1 MFLAFLSVLLLF
13 GASTAS
19 GATEIATGS
28 MLGPRY
34 KTHRFYMRTSTSRD
48 WKQTY
53 SEGRY
58 RGKARGKLMGIRL
71 SEAVFDGTGLSG
83 RAFDPD
89 RNTDRVIQALGLY
102 AEYGIRAITV
112 SLQGS
117 RVDGGSPANIEVG
130 SGAVGSG
137 AVSTGPVQF
146 SAFERDGALKSGW
159 MARLGRLLQAAD
171 RKGMVV
177 CVTYF
182 SHGREEMFDSTGAIV
197 AAARNVTDWLIE
209 NNFRNVVID
218 VADSWNGA
226 TGEWGQGNFVPEYIS
241 HLVEDVRER
250 FHGAD
255 FALPIGASTDGNMTY
270 PASLAQMCDVVLVRG
285 DGSSPGQKRS
295 RLRELEANLRPV
307 WMVGDDNG
315 REISETNLLREVS
328 SAAEVFQNGA
338 GWTYRPWR
346 QVRRPPFAYQP
357 AQDPEPTE
365 TVSALNP
372 EGAYFR
378 SVLEEIAALVLKK
391 PPQKRKNKKKR

>member
-1 MFLAFLSVLLLF
+1 MLLAFLSVLLLL

-34 KTHRFYMRTSTSRD
+34 KTHRFYMRTSSSRD
-48 WKQTY
+48 WKETY

-71 SEAVFDGTGLSG
+71 SEALFDGTGLSG
-83 RAFDPD
+83 KAFDPD
-89 RNTDRVIQALGLY
+89 RNTGRVIQALDLY

-117 RVDGGSPANIEVG
+117 RDDGSSSATTELG
-130 SGAVGSG
+130 SGALSM
-137 AVSTGPVQF
+137 GPVQF
-146 SAFERDGALKSGW
+146 SAFEPDGALKSGW

-226 TGEWGQGNFVPEYIS
+226 ASEWGQGNFIPEYIS
-241 HLVEDVRER
+241 YLVEDVRER

-255 FALPIGASTDGNMTY
+255 FALPIGASTDGSMTY
-270 PASLAQMCDVVLVRG
+270 PASLAQICDVVLVRG
-285 DGSSPGQKRS
+285 DGRSPGQKRS

-315 REISETNLLREVS
+315 REISEANLLREVS

-346 QVRRPPFAYQP
+346 QVRRPPFVYQP
-357 AQDPEPTE
+357 APDTEPAE
-365 TVSALNP
+365 TASALDP

-378 SVLEEIAALVLKK
+378 SVLEEIAALVMKK

>member
-1 MFLAFLSVLLLF
+1 MFLAFLSVLLLL
-13 GASTAS
+13 GASAAS

-34 KTHRFYMRTSTSRD
+34 KTHRFYMRASTSRD
-48 WKQTY
+48 WKETY

-71 SEAVFDGTGLSG
+71 SEALFDGTGLSG
-83 RAFDPD
+83 KAFDPD
-89 RNTDRVIQALGLY
+89 RNTGRVIEALDLY

-117 RVDGGSPANIEVG
+117 RDDGSSSATTEL
-130 SGAVGSG
+130 GSG
-137 AVSTGPVQF
+137 AVSMGLVQF
-146 SAFERDGALKSGW
+146 SAFEPDGALKSGW

-197 AAARNVTDWLIE
+197 AAARNVTDWLIK

-226 TGEWGQGNFVPEYIS
+226 ASEWGQGNFIPEYIS

-270 PASLAQMCDVVLVRG
+270 PASLAQICDVVLVRG
-285 DGSSPGQKRS
+285 DGRSPGQKRS

-315 REISETNLLREVS
+315 REISEANLLREVT

-346 QVRRPPFAYQP
+346 QVRRPPFVYQP
-357 AQDPEPTE
+357 APDTEPAE
-365 TVSALNP
+365 TASALDP

-378 SVLEEIAALVLKK
+378 SVLEEIAALVMKK
-391 PPQKRKNKKKR
+391 PPQERKNKKKR